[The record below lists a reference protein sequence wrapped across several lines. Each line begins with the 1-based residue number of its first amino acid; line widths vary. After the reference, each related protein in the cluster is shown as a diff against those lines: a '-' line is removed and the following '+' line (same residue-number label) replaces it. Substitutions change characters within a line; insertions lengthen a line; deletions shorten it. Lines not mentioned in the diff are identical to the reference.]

1 MRLRTGALLLG
12 ASLLYTLISS
22 TTASAYSVRQLV
34 SAADERTRHPV
45 VYDGSYQK
53 IGFPWGD
60 VSNNIGVC
68 SDVIIRAYRKLGI
81 DLQHLVNHDMSLN
94 FYAYPSYSQW
104 RLTQPDP
111 NIDHRRVLN
120 LQVFFSRAG
129 QNLAITDRAQDY
141 KPGDL
146 VTWDIRPGM
155 PHIGIVSDKV
165 SADGVTP
172 LIIHNI
178 GNGPEYENTL
188 FSMRIT
194 GHFRYLPRNS

>member
-1 MRLRTGALLLG
+1 MRLRSGTLFIGSCLLSSFFNTAL
-12 ASLLYTLISS
+12 ASPHF
-22 TTASAYSVRQLV
+22 AQQLV

-45 VYDGSYQK
+45 VYDGRYQK

-68 SDVIIRAYRKLGI
+68 SDVIIRAYRKLGV

-94 FYAYPSYSQW
+94 FYAYPSYRQW
-104 RLTQPDP
+104 KLTQPDP

-129 QNLAITDRAQDY
+129 QNLPITYNAQNY
-141 KPGDL
+141 QAGDI

-155 PHIGIVSDKV
+155 PHIGIVSDKL
-165 SADGVTP
+165 SADGITP

-178 GNGPEYENTL
+178 GNGPRYENAL

-194 GHFRYLPRNS
+194 GHFRYRPQF